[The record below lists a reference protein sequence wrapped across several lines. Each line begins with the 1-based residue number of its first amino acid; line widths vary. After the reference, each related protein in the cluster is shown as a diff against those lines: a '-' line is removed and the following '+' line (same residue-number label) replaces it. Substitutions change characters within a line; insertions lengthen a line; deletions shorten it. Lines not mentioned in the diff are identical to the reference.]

1 MDEKVKICCLNLSK
15 DIYKHLSSI
24 FDAYDGSLGK
34 IVNVASNNNRFNTT
48 HLLLNYEFPQ
58 NVHEYEL
65 FISDLNNIQSVDY
78 ISNEHKRE
86 TIIGDSAYYFVSHRP
101 ETIFNPIPYGCGLLR
116 SLLHKGSRPII
127 NIIFHA
133 KKLEIEYTTENTAL
147 YCDSKQTH
155 TMSNYML
162 SAADFTAK
170 TLYGKEVEICNNKI
184 AKALFTQFEDEIE
197 YYQTFKHPLI
207 YDNEQREYIP
217 DKDFI
222 PLLKNKHG
230 HIISYIWC
238 SDSETCFMLPQ
249 MKSKKQFLER
259 LFNEVLY
266 PYFSEYFPFIE
277 KNSWKNQKQYFLPNQ
292 QLLQEEKE
300 EIIRKYEKDIKEIDQ
315 KLINNKVKYN
325 FLYDILTES
334 GDSLVQAIIKYFK
347 WLGFENVLDKDE
359 TINNDIFEE
368 DIQVD
373 LGDKGLLIIEAKG
386 LFGTSKDSEC
396 AQISKIRYRRS
407 EERGRFDVHAL
418 YIVNNERGIEPLKR
432 TIPPF
437 NDVQIKD
444 AVNDKRGLLYT
455 WQLFNLYF
463 NIEEGFITKKEA
475 RERLCNIGL
484 IDLSPTLINL
494 GKPYKYYKERT
505 VVCIDLNNIP
515 LSQKDFLAYEKD
527 GRYHK
532 LEIIR
537 IEQKKIPV
545 DQVSNGKIGIE
556 VRGHVPNIEMLFLI
570 KHRKED

>member
-34 IVNVASNNNRFNTT
+34 IVNVASNNNCFNTT

-78 ISNEHKRE
+78 IPNEHKRE

-133 KKLEIEYTTENTAL
+133 KKLEIEYKTENTAL
-147 YCDSKQTH
+147 CYDSKQTH

-184 AKALFTQFEDEIE
+184 AKALFTQFEDKIE

-207 YDNEQREYIP
+207 YDNEQRKYIP

-238 SDSETCFMLPQ
+238 SDSETSFMLPQ

-266 PYFSEYFPFIE
+266 PSFSEYFPFIE

-300 EIIRKYEKDIKEIDQ
+300 EIIRKYEKDSKEIEQ
-315 KLINNKVKYN
+315 KLIDNQAKYK
-325 FLYDILTES
+325 FLYDILTET
-334 GDSLVQAIIKYFK
+334 GNSLVQAIIKYFK

-359 TINNDIFEE
+359 TINNDLFEE
-368 DIQVD
+368 DIQID
-373 LGDKGLLIIEAKG
+373 LGDKGLLIIEVKG
-386 LFGTSKDSEC
+386 LYGTSKDSEC
-396 AQISKIRYRRS
+396 AQISKVRYRRS

-463 NIEEGFITKKEA
+463 HIEEGFITKQEVRK
-475 RERLCNIGL
+475 RLCNIGL
-484 IDLSPTLINL
+484 IDLSPTLISL
-494 GKPYKYYKERT
+494 GRPYKYYKERT
-505 VVCIDLNNIP
+505 VACIELNNTP
-515 LSQKDFLAYEKD
+515 LSQEDFLAYEKD

-532 LEIIR
+532 LKIVR
-537 IEQKKIPV
+537 IEQDNEPIVKI
-545 DQVSNGKIGIE
+545 SNGKIGIE
-556 VRGHVPNIEMLFLI
+556 VTESVPNVENLYLL
-570 KHRKED
+570 KKTAN

>member
-34 IVNVASNNNRFNTT
+34 IVNVASNNNRFNST
-48 HLLLNYEFPQ
+48 HLLSNCNFPQ
-58 NVHEYEL
+58 NAHEYEV
-65 FISDLNNIQSVDY
+65 FVSDLNNIQSIDY
-78 ISNEHKRE
+78 IPNEHKKE
-86 TIIGDSAYYFVSHRP
+86 TIVGNSACYFVSHRP

-133 KKLEIEYTTENTAL
+133 KKLEIEYTTENKAL

-162 SAADFTAK
+162 SAADFTEK

-300 EIIRKYEKDIKEIDQ
+300 EIICKYEKDIKEIEQ
-315 KLINNKVKYN
+315 KLIDNNANYK

-373 LGDKGLLIIEAKG
+373 LGDKGLLIIEVKG
-386 LFGTSKDSEC
+386 LYGTSKDSEC
-396 AQISKIRYRRS
+396 AQISKVRYRRS

-463 NIEEGFITKKEA
+463 HIEEGFITKEEVRK
-475 RERLCNIGL
+475 RLCNIGL
-484 IDLSPTLINL
+484 IDLSPTLISL
-494 GKPYKYYKERT
+494 GRPYKYYKERT
-505 VVCIDLNNIP
+505 VVCIELNNTP
-515 LSQKDFLAYEKD
+515 LSQEDFLAYEKD

-532 LEIIR
+532 LKIVGL
-537 IEQKKIPV
+537 EQDKAAISKA
-545 DQVSNGKIGIE
+545 SNGKIGIE
-556 VRGHVPNIEMLFLI
+556 VSKSVPNIENLYLLKKMGN
-570 KHRKED
+570 

>member
-78 ISNEHKRE
+78 IPNEHKRE

-147 YCDSKQTH
+147 YYDSRETH

-162 SAADFTAK
+162 SVADFTAK
-170 TLYGKEVEICNNKI
+170 TLYGKEVKICNNKT
-184 AKALFTQFEDEIE
+184 AQTLFSKFEDEIE
-197 YYQTFKHPLI
+197 YYQTFKHATI
-207 YDNEQREYIP
+207 YDYKQK
-217 DKDFI
+217 KDILDEKNFI

-230 HIISYIWC
+230 DIISYIWC
-238 SDSETCFMLPQ
+238 SDIEICFMLPQ
-249 MKSKKQFLER
+249 IKSKKQFLEI

-266 PYFSEYFPFIE
+266 PHFSEYFPYIE

-300 EIIRKYEKDIKEIDQ
+300 EIIRKYEKDSKEIEQ
-315 KLINNKVKYN
+315 KLIDNQAKYK
-325 FLYDILTES
+325 FLYDILTET

-359 TINNDIFEE
+359 TINNDLFEE
-368 DIQVD
+368 DIQID
-373 LGDKGLLIIEAKG
+373 LGDKGLLIIEVKG
-386 LFGTSKDSEC
+386 LYGTSKDSEC
-396 AQISKIRYRRS
+396 AQISKVRYRRS

-463 NIEEGFITKKEA
+463 HIKEGFITKEEVRK
-475 RERLCNIGL
+475 RLCNIGL
-484 IDLSPTLINL
+484 IDLSPTLISL

-505 VVCIDLNNIP
+505 VVCIELNNTP
-515 LSQKDFLAYEKD
+515 LSQEDFLAYEKD

-532 LEIIR
+532 LKIVGL
-537 IEQKKIPV
+537 EQDKTTISKA
-545 DQVSNGKIGIE
+545 SNGKIGIE
-556 VRGHVPNIEMLFLI
+556 VSKSVPNIENLYLL
-570 KHRKED
+570 KK